1 MLDNATSASHI
12 IERGLRKFACHD
24 NMFSIVHRRM
34 PPSFTGQPID
44 PDLRSQ
50 TPMDSRISGTRL
62 RIRKP
67 GRARRASARGRVV
80 ACMRAPA
87 LFARTLARY
96 AGLQEDQSAR
106 FSVFGIIEEACVP
119 SDIRDDA
126 FIEQLARAIHQDY
139 VTKSQARG
147 ETEATNP
154 SMVPWEELPRDLREA
169 TVAQAARIGA
179 MLEAINAVVVPGSA
193 DVPGFSFT
201 GREIENLARM
211 EHEQWSRERIA
222 QGWTYGPDRD
232 NRRKRHPVLTDWDGL
247 PEVVKVKDRDA
258 VREIPGILHEAG
270 YQIFRLPPTGTRSLS
285 RSGFRAGGYG
295 KGPAKHRSAVTRPRA
310 GRDLPLR
317 SRRPV
322 HFRGL
327 RRPRRREPDHLVRRA
342 DRAVL
347 G

>member
-154 SMVPWEELPRDLREA
+154 SMVPWEELPRDLREGH
-169 TVAQAARIGA
+169 R
-179 MLEAINAVVVPGSA
+179 
-193 DVPGFSFT
+193 
-201 GREIENLARM
+201 
-211 EHEQWSRERIA
+211 
-222 QGWTYGPDRD
+222 
-232 NRRKRHPVLTDWDGL
+232 
-247 PEVVKVKDRDA
+247 
-258 VREIPGILHEAG
+258 
-270 YQIFRLPPTGTRSLS
+270 
-285 RSGFRAGGYG
+285 RSGGAHRSHAGG
-295 KGPAKHRSAVTRPRA
+295 
-310 GRDLPLR
+310 D
-317 SRRPV
+317 
-322 HFRGL
+322 
-327 RRPRRREPDHLVRRA
+327 
-342 DRAVL
+342 
-347 G
+347 